1 MALLGFPQSL
11 AEAEGLTLD
20 WGWASLGAKIWGGLV
35 RAGDTPGFRGSA
47 GGGRRRTVFSPL
59 VLTFWDREEMEY

>member
-11 AEAEGLTLD
+11 VEAEGLTLD

-47 GGGRRRTVFSPL
+47 GGGRRWQEEDCLLPSGAWRWSPK
-59 VLTFWDREEMEY
+59 Y